1 LNTSRTNGYPLVL
14 LRLIQ
19 LGDLS
24 DEAIRQAAAIHFKN
38 IVKKGWDTEREEGN
52 DGILISDQDRTV
64 IKENLVQL
72 MCEVPPSIQAQCAE
86 AISLIAALDFPSKW
100 DSLLP
105 TLVCR
110 FGSDDPRIV
119 NGVLITA
126 NSLFKSFRYVQRSD
140 KLYEHILYSL
150 KHVQEPL
157 LLLFKTTDHA
167 VGISSADAKQLKPH
181 LESLRL
187 ICRIFFSLNYQDLPE
202 YFEDTMGEW
211 MSIFA
216 KYLEYNN
223 ALMTDDDEELEAS
236 PIDRLQSAIVENLNL
251 YADKDEETF
260 LPFLPSFT
268 RLVWNLL
275 MRLTI
280 FSKHDILST
289 KCIRFLASLVKKQMH
304 QDLFKDV
311 STLRQIIGNIVIPN
325 LRIREVDQERFEDD
339 PAEYIATDIEGS
351 ETESRRKCSQELLRA
366 MCRQYEK
373 QTTSICHEHVA
384 SMLIEYK
391 NNPSKNWPAKDAAVS
406 HTVLASEKT
415 SPSPYLFQDLFN
427 VWYIYLGRKF
437 NSRGIASERAR
448 ETYGFLYGSYNSRTA
463 R

>member
-1 LNTSRTNGYPLVL
+1 LL

-19 LGDLS
+19 LGDS
-24 DEAIRQAAAIHFKN
+24 SSEPIRQAAAIHFKN

-52 DGILISDQDRTV
+52 DGIVISNQDRAV

-86 AISLIAALDFPSKW
+86 AISLIAAIDFPSKW

-105 TLVCR
+105 TLIYR
-110 FGSDDPRIV
+110 FRSDDPRII
-119 NGVLITA
+119 NGVLVTA

-157 LLLFKTTDHA
+157 LVLFKTTDRA
-167 VGISSADAKQLKPH
+167 VDAVLNDATFLK
-181 LESLRL
+181 LRFESLRL

-202 YFEDTMGEW
+202 FFEDTMGEW
-211 MSIFA
+211 MTVFA
-216 KYLEYNN
+216 KYLEYRNP
-223 ALMTDDDEELEAS
+223 LLTDDNEELEPS

-275 MRLTI
+275 MNLTA
-280 FSKHDILST
+280 FSKHDVLAT

-304 QDLFKDV
+304 QDLFKDET
-311 STLRQIIGNIVIPN
+311 TLRQIIGNIVIPN
-325 LRIREVDQERFEDD
+325 IRIREVDQERFEDD

-373 QTTSICHEHVA
+373 QTTTICHEHVA
-384 SMLIEYK
+384 SMLVEYQK
-391 NNPSKNWPAKDAAVS
+391 DPLNNWPAKDAAVS
-406 HTVLASEKT
+406 RILSISRKASA
-415 SPSPYLFQDLFN
+415 SPYHFQDLFN
-427 VWYIYLGRKF
+427 VWNIHCGRKF
-437 NSRGIASERAR
+437 DSRGFTSKRTNKANGILQ
-448 ETYGFLYGSYNSRTA
+448 FSYNSRAA
-463 R
+463 RR